1 MLFFPSATPFGP
13 PDPWDDTEISEEGA
27 DFLSAL
33 SFTVALWQI
42 MLPLL
47 AGGAIL
53 CLVAWACEHAGRA
66 LHRQYQIRMRRGYY
80 WFERREEEARRKF
93 AEGCRELIGTPGD
106 YSRRYRALLDAFR
119 SELNEIEEERRRDW
133 AEHWKPDPAFAWS
146 SPKAVVGRERRR
158 AKHAAA
164 WRAWAEKFAAAVRLG
179 KAPPDPPSGRRGGN
193 GGAPIRRLCER
204 SLNPPPT
211 PEALAAQWEKA
222 HGRGPVEEKIRLGSM
237 MLDIEA
243 TVDSSLVRNTDGE
256 IVGRNPGLRG
266 WLRENCPAMMGHYRV
281 LMDCRQLADKFRKVH
296 GVRDPLPAA
305 ILLEKELTQQPDE
318 GLTDRSCLSV
328 EGIVDFADSVDLGD
342 VREILERQ
350 IQYNMAIAAEGLR
363 GDYGANIGK
372 TVRSA
377 APAARTSAT
386 ACWIPPPPPMT
397 YPAGTTPPCAPAP
410 WPRRPPMSGWEA
422 APCRW

>member
-1 MLFFPSATPFGP
+1 MLFFPSGTPFGP

-146 SPKAVVGRERRR
+146 SPKAVAGRERRR

-222 HGRGPVEEKIRLGSM
+222 HGRGPVEEKLRLGSM

-266 WLRENCPAMMGHYRV
+266 WLRENCPEMMRHYRM
-281 LMDCRQLADKFRKVH
+281 LMDCRHRPVAQ
-296 GVRDPLPAA
+296 
-305 ILLEKELTQQPDE
+305 
-318 GLTDRSCLSV
+318 
-328 EGIVDFADSVDLGD
+328 
-342 VREILERQ
+342 
-350 IQYNMAIAAEGLR
+350 
-363 GDYGANIGK
+363 GARAPPRRR
-372 TVRSA
+372 TA
-377 APAARTSAT
+377 APGASCNTVGESAFAGVGEVSDTGGGAEAGGGRKAPDRVVRIRWRGKKFPVARRGAL
-386 ACWIPPPPPMT
+386 W
-397 YPAGTTPPCAPAP
+397 
-410 WPRRPPMSGWEA
+410 
-422 APCRW
+422 